1 MKQKYQEY
9 LKLNK
14 NVFLG
19 FLASVIISAVAADYF
34 GDQADYLN
42 SSFTLIIDYAVFFSV
57 FGGLYYFDNRK
68 KYVLDNGQRDN
79 TLLKSDLIKIISSL
93 GIGEVVY
100 TIVRWTL
107 QYYFLQIDYEPYMA
121 SIVSQSISLVI
132 YMITCLFN
140 KKSISGFFTACTIN
154 VDTNLHLYTILL
166 VLQINLM

>member
-19 FLASVIISAVAADYF
+19 FLGSVIISAIAADYF

-42 SSFTLIIDYAVFFSV
+42 SSFTLIIDYVVFFSI
-57 FGGLYYFDNRK
+57 FGFLYYLDNRK
-68 KYVLDNGQRDN
+68 KYVLENGQKDN
-79 TLLKSDLIKIISSL
+79 ALLKSDLIKIISSL

-100 TIVRWTL
+100 TIVRWIL
-107 QYYFLQIDYEPYMA
+107 QYYFLQIDYEPYLA

-132 YMITCLFN
+132 YMITL
-140 KKSISGFFTACTIN
+140 
-154 VDTNLHLYTILL
+154 NLSVKITKLYKDDS
-166 VLQINLM
+166 

>member
-1 MKQKYQEY
+1 MKQKYKEY

-14 NVFLG
+14 NVLLG
-19 FLASVIISAVAADYF
+19 FLGSIIVSAIAADYF
-34 GDQADYLN
+34 GDQDDYLN
-42 SSFTLIIDYAVFFSV
+42 TSLTLIIDYTMFFSI
-57 FGGLYYFDNRK
+57 FGCLFYLDNRK

-107 QYYFLQIDYEPYMA
+107 QYYFLQNNYEPYMA

-132 YMITCLFN
+132 YMITL
-140 KKSISGFFTACTIN
+140 
-154 VDTNLHLYTILL
+154 NLSVKLTKLYKDGS
-166 VLQINLM
+166 